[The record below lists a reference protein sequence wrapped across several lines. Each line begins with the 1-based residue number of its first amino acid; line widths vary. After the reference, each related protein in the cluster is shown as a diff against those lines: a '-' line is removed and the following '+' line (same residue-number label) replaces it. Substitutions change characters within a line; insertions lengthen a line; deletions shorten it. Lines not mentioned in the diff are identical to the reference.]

1 MEKQAEKAGRA
12 VPMSP
17 QELVEKIEEMLPEF
31 ESQGERMVIAMD
43 GMCGS
48 GKTTLAARLAQRFG
62 GQVVHMDDFY
72 LPVELRTQERRSEPG
87 GNVHY
92 ERFLVEAMPYL
103 KGQEAFCYGKF
114 SDEILDIAEEIT
126 IEPGSLLIVEG
137 AYSMRPELRNAY
149 DLTVCVLS
157 PTELQRQRLIRREGE
172 EGYLE
177 YRDLWIPLETAYL
190 DHYDIEHV
198 CDVVLNA
205 VDLQSETE

>member
-1 MEKQAEKAGRA
+1 MENQERNAGLA

-17 QELVEKIEEMLPEF
+17 QELAEKIEEMLPAF
-31 ESQGERMVIAMD
+31 EAQGERMVIAMD

-72 LPVELRTQERRSEPG
+72 LPVELRTEERRS
-87 GNVHY
+87 

-103 KGQEAFCYGKF
+103 KGQEAFRYGKF

-126 IEPGSLLIVEG
+126 IEPGRLLIVEG

-157 PTELQRQRLIRREGE
+157 PAELQKQRLIRREGE

-205 VDLQSETE
+205 IDLQSETE